1 MSAYHVEDRNSFT
14 TPGESGLNLGYRV
27 DPTSRVSVNLLDKGD
42 SSRVGGLRHQA
53 AWNRYLDTD
62 VEVADGGGNG
72 AQGGAMRADLK
83 GADDRLK
90 YNLRMLDAG
99 ADYTGTYRDTRQHL
113 GSLEYGLSPNLRLH
127 GNARLQ
133 RDNLDRDPSRPAP
146 YEQQLSVGP
155 DYRINDRTRFSV
167 DVGGRHRSD
176 EAMTPQFNLDNQST
190 QLSVAHQIDA
200 VSLKMTGAVGHSQ
213 DHLAGSSFATSL
225 ASLNAQWQASAGSS
239 YGVYAAY
246 DNNTHTDNLQ
256 PAETSIGV
264 NTRLAVSSTASV
276 VFNAQRTSSAIMR
289 NDTLNVSYD
298 HERPN
303 GQKLSVIARYTEGTV
318 PATEML
324 VSYSV
329 PFQMAT
335 TRRIGPGSV
344 RGRIYDL
351 ETGKGLGGVLV
362 SLAGFTAVSDGQGIF
377 LFPAVK
383 PGIQYL
389 YFDRSEAAAGKVSPR
404 AVPVEID
411 VASGAVKVVDLP
423 LVRPGCIWGQVVM
436 YRWRGAPVDESAS
449 ADQAGAF
456 TGRLIPERGLAG
468 ALVVLSQRGSVVRR
482 FTDQEGKFRADG
494 LTPGEWA
501 VTVEREGLPADLEL
515 IEPPS
520 KLFVAPGREMELSLD
535 LAPKGVGQ
543 AMPARASAQR

>member
-1 MSAYHVEDRNSFT
+1 
-14 TPGESGLNLGYRV
+14 
-27 DPTSRVSVNLLDKGD
+27 
-42 SSRVGGLRHQA
+42 SRVGGLRHQA

-83 GADDRLK
+83 GADDHLR

-99 ADYTGTYRDTRQHL
+99 ADYIGSYRDTCQHL
-113 GSLEYGLSPNLRLH
+113 GSLEYGLSPNLHLH

-133 RDNLDRDPSRPAP
+133 RDNLDRDPTRSAP
-146 YEQQLSVGP
+146 YEQQLSAGP
-155 DYRINDRTRFSV
+155 DYTISDRTHFSV
-167 DVGGRHRSD
+167 DLGGRHRSD
-176 EAMTPQFNLDNQST
+176 EAMTPQFNLDNRST
-190 QLSVAHQIDA
+190 QLSVAHQLAD
-200 VSLKMTGAVGHSQ
+200 VSMKMTGAMGRSQ

-225 ASLNAQWQASAGSS
+225 ASLNAQWQATAGSS
-239 YGVYAAY
+239 YGMYAAY

-256 PAETSIGV
+256 PAETSIGI
-264 NTRLAVSSTASV
+264 NTRLAVSTSASM
-276 VFNAQRTSSAIMR
+276 VFNAQRTSSTIIR

-303 GQKLSVIARYTEGTV
+303 GQKLSVIARYTEGTI

-324 VSYSV
+324 LSYSV
-329 PFQMAT
+329 PFQMGT
-335 TRRIGPGSV
+335 TRRVGPGSV

-383 PGIQYL
+383 PGTQYL

-404 AVPVEID
+404 GVPVEID

-423 LVRPGCIWGQVVM
+423 LVRPGCIWGQVVI
-436 YRWRGAPVDESAS
+436 YRWRDAPIDDSAS
-449 ADQAGAF
+449 AEQAGPF
-456 TGRLIPERGLAG
+456 TGRLIPERGFGG
-468 ALVVLSQRGSVVRR
+468 ALVVLSQRGSVVKR
-482 FTDQEGKFRADG
+482 FSDQDGKFRADG
-494 LTPGEWA
+494 LTPGDWTI
-501 VTVEREGLPADLEL
+501 TVEREGLPVDLEL

-520 KLFVAPGREMELSLD
+520 KLFVAPGREMELALE
-535 LAPKGVGQ
+535 LAPKRTNK
-543 AMPARASAQR
+543 AIPPARTSLQR